1 MDDYISVSVTETEH
15 YATDVQHLEQL
26 CDYIINEIHVNE
38 VLCEINR
45 NLQPDGRIDMAAIL
59 DTCRETIKRKYPL
72 IQASVHEFDKAVN
85 EMSNLITQLEH
96 QQDMPLRDL
105 FRTIY
110 ITYNKYIHQGWKDA
124 EAFRIWC
131 DENEEMYGQLKMI
144 CRKLKKEPRGI
155 IEGVGDIVYI

>member
-1 MDDYISVSVTETEH
+1 MDYISVTETDH
-15 YATDVQHLEQL
+15 YATDVEHLEQL
-26 CDYIINEIHVNE
+26 CDYIINEIHVDT

-45 NLQPDGRIDMAAIL
+45 RLLSDGRIDMPAIL
-59 DTCRETIKRKYPL
+59 VVCRETIKRKYPL
-72 IQASVHEFDKAVN
+72 IQASVYEFDVAVN

-110 ITYNKYIHQGWKDA
+110 KSYNNYINQGWTGAD
-124 EAFRIWC
+124 AFRIWC

-155 IEGVGDIVYI
+155 IEGVGDIVYV

>member
-1 MDDYISVSVTETEH
+1 MDYISVTETDH
-15 YATDVQHLEQL
+15 YATYVEHLEQL
-26 CDYIINEIHVNE
+26 CDYIINEIHVNT

-45 NLQPDGRIDMAAIL
+45 RLQTDGIIDMPAIL

-72 IQASVHEFDKAVN
+72 IEASVYEFDKAVN
-85 EMSNLITQLEH
+85 EMSNLITELEH

-110 ITYNKYIHQGWKDA
+110 KSYNNYINQGWTGADV
-124 EAFRIWC
+124 FRVWR
-131 DENEEMYGQLKMI
+131 EQNEEMDKQLKMI